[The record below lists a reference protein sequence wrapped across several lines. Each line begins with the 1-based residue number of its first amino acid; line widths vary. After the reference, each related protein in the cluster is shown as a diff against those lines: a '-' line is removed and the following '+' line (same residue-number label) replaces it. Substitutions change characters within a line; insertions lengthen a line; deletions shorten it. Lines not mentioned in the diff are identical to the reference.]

1 MHEKDKRQYISE
13 NILEEAG
20 INKVSEKKIEY
31 SRLTDDQ
38 VKGLLYAISQMKQR
52 DSLILLCRYEDKMT
66 YKEIVECF
74 CITSERVQQ
83 LVAKR
88 VEKAKTST

>member
-1 MHEKDKRQYISE
+1 
-13 NILEEAG
+13 
-20 INKVSEKKIEY
+20 
-31 SRLTDDQ
+31 
-38 VKGLLYAISQMKQR
+38 MKQR

-66 YKEIVECF
+66 YKEIVERF

>member
-1 MHEKDKRQYISE
+1 
-13 NILEEAG
+13 
-20 INKVSEKKIEY
+20 
-31 SRLTDDQ
+31 
-38 VKGLLYAISQMKQR
+38 MKQR

-66 YKEIVECF
+66 YKEIVERF

-88 VEKAKTST
+88 VESLDIHLDILYYWDMRRIMRCCLRCKAACIIKERRSRKRQPMEIFFRRMYPFL